1 MNWSQSQDTTQ
12 LLLEDDCIRKDG
24 KDWAYGLEEG
34 SVRGH
39 SGAEMPAR
47 EQVRLYLSGL

>member
-12 LLLEDDCIRKDG
+12 LLLEADCIRKDG

-39 SGAEMPAR
+39 PGAEMPA
-47 EQVRLYLSGL
+47 